1 MNILTFDT
9 STNTLRVGLSTPM
22 GFYENIRSVG
32 LKHGESLMLLTDSI
46 MTEAGL
52 KMSDLNLIVCT
63 RGPGSFT
70 GLRIGISTA
79 KGLAEGSGCP
89 MVSVSSLEIYGSFYK
104 FFPGIVIPLI
114 DAKKNHFYT
123 CRYFEGKAVSE
134 EMDISADEI
143 ISLCSQDKSVL
154 FTGPGTDV
162 FRNRIPGENLKPYFH
177 LDSISIN
184 SFCGILATL
193 GIEKFRV
200 NGEES
205 PESGPVYLRA
215 SDAEIG
221 RNNKND

>member
-52 KMSDLNLIVCT
+52 KTQDLDLIVCT

-89 MVSVSSLEIYGSFYK
+89 MVSVSTLEIYGFFYS
-104 FFPGIVIPLI
+104 FFPGVVVPLI

-123 CRYFEGKAVSE
+123 SRYSEGKSISE
-134 EMDISADEI
+134 EMDISADEV

-154 FTGPGTDV
+154 FTGPGMDI
-162 FRNRIPGENLKPYFH
+162 FKNRIPGESIKADFH
-177 LDSISIN
+177 MDQVSIN
-184 SFCGILATL
+184 SFCRILATL
-193 GIEKFRV
+193 GKEKYRID
-200 NGEES
+200 GEEP

-221 RNNKND
+221 RNNKK